1 MSFGIFGRR
10 VFVDTE
16 RLCWRRYLKK
26 MNSGFFDYF
35 SWRLLRDLAIIYLT
49 LLGLAFLFQRS
60 LQYFPDSSPVP
71 LPQGER
77 FRDLQEVQLISA
89 DGLRL
94 WAWHWPGR
102 QAATLLVLHGNA
114 GHRGHR
120 LGWIEDLH
128 ALGCG
133 IFILDYRGYGGSG
146 GAPTEGG
153 LYQDAEA
160 AVNWLRRHGERQLVY
175 MGESM
180 GCGVAVELATRQ
192 PAAGLILQSGF
203 SSAVEVAGKA
213 YPYLPVRFLMKD
225 RYESVAK
232 MPKISCPVLVIH
244 GERDS
249 MIPIRLGRAL
259 YDAARE
265 PKEWLA
271 VPGAGHNDVPD
282 VGGKE
287 YLRKIDDFLRR
298 IPS

>member
-1 MSFGIFGRR
+1 LM
-10 VFVDTE
+10 
-16 RLCWRRYLKK
+16 
-26 MNSGFFDYF
+26 
-35 SWRLLRDLAIIYLT
+35 

-94 WAWHWPGR
+94 WAWHWPGH

-120 LGWIEDLH
+120 LGWIEDLYG
-128 ALGCG
+128 LGCG
-133 IFILDYRGYGGSG
+133 IFILDYRGYGGSA

-160 AVNWLRRHGERQLVY
+160 AVGWLRRHGKRLLVY

-203 SSAVEVAGKA
+203 SSAVEVARIA

-225 RYESVAK
+225 RYESAAK
-232 MPKISCPVLVIH
+232 MSKISCPVLVIH
-244 GERDS
+244 GEQDS
-249 MIPIRLGRAL
+249 LIPLRLGRAL